1 MKLQMG
7 IIKVEIKIP
16 ELVKAIESFRENRT
30 LALDHFTNEIKESV
44 SHLFHQLLQ
53 AEMEI
58 FLGSPDQKDNKRNG
72 YEEREYALKGMGCV
86 RIRMPVDRKRDFKS
100 VIIPSREQ
108 IDPRLREDIAVLHL
122 AGISNRVLSMISK
135 RILGVEVSTDTVTK
149 SLGSIEEK
157 ALKWLDRPITEKY
170 WALFVDGTNFRIQR
184 RGSTEKEPTLVV
196 LGIDSNNSMSILSMQ
211 PGHKDNS
218 ECWRQI
224 FKDLSKR
231 GLDSNFV
238 KVGIMDG
245 LPGLESVFCECFPSA
260 VSARCWVHALRNALA
275 KTPKRLQDAFKALA
289 HGVMYADSEQSARQA
304 FRELKMQFAN
314 DAERA
319 VKCLEKDLD
328 SLLVHYKF
336 EKKFWRVLR
345 TTNPIERVNKELK
358 RRTKSM
364 ETVGEKTLNVVL
376 AFIAMRLEYHWQR
389 FSVDKFPREKLV
401 FKNKLNQ
408 IEFAIEELVH

>member
-1 MKLQMG
+1 MG
-7 IIKVEIKIP
+7 IIKVEIKVP
-16 ELVKAIESFRENRT
+16 ELVKAIENFRENRVQ
-30 LALDHFTNEIKESV
+30 ALDLFTNEIKESV
-44 SHLFHQLLQ
+44 SQLFHQLLQ
-53 AEMEI
+53 TEMEI
-58 FLGSPDQKDNKRNG
+58 FLGAPDQKDNKRNG

-86 RIRMPVDRKRDFKS
+86 RIRVPIDRKRDFRS
-100 VIIPSREQ
+100 VVLPSREQ

-149 SLGSIEEK
+149 SLDSIEEK
-157 ALKWLDRPITEKY
+157 ALKWLERPITEKY

-196 LGIDSNNSMSILSMQ
+196 LGINSNNSMSILSMQ
-211 PGHKDNS
+211 SGHKDS
-218 ECWRQI
+218 AECWREI
-224 FKDLSKR
+224 FKDLIKR
-231 GLDSNFV
+231 GLDSSFV
-238 KVGIMDG
+238 KIGIMDG

-275 KTPKRLQDAFKALA
+275 KTPKRLQDAFKSLA
-289 HGVMYADSEQSARQA
+289 DRVMYADGEEAARMA
-304 FRELKMQFAN
+304 FKDLKTHMAN

-319 VKCLEKDLD
+319 TKCLEKDLE

-336 EKKFWRVLR
+336 EKKFWRILR

-376 AFIAMRLEYHWQR
+376 VFIAMRLEYHWQR
-389 FSVDKFPREKLV
+389 FSVDKIQKEKLV
-401 FKNKLNQ
+401 SKKSLNQ
-408 IEFAIEELVH
+408 IEFALDELVH